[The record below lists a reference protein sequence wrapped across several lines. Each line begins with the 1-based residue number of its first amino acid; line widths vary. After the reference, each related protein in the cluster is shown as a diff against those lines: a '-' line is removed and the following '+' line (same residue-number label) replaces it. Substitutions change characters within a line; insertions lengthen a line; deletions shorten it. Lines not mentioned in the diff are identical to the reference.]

1 MFSLR
6 PAVPIHIRLCHTRTF
21 SFVSGA
27 TRRPNVLSLK
37 QTDSVWMTHGQSGQ
51 WDKPKIGQTAST
63 SPFFFHKLARLY
75 SSMAERSTRIMVV
88 GTGAVGSIYAW
99 RLSKSANVTAV
110 CRSNYEIVKNTGL
123 EIDSKK
129 FGKETF
135 KPDNVVR
142 TVSEGVT
149 SEPFDYIVVTLKAL
163 PEIYNV
169 AEIIAPAVT
178 KGKTTVVLIQNGLGV
193 EEPITEAFPENPIVS
208 IVAYIGTS
216 QISPGQILMVGGES
230 LIVGDYKAAPVDS
243 TAQREKFADLL
254 EKGGVT
260 VQKVDDVERVRWQKI
275 FWNASFSPVCA
286 ITHMTTSDVL
296 RNKEAMKSVKNL
308 MSEVIQTANAMG
320 YDFNEQEQMAAM
332 IEKTEAT
339 ALNYKPSMQLDL
351 ERGQP
356 MEVEVILGTPLRR
369 AALKGLSVPHLEM
382 MHDLCSA
389 INSHNMYEKAQL

>member
-1 MFSLR
+1 
-6 PAVPIHIRLCHTRTF
+6 
-21 SFVSGA
+21 
-27 TRRPNVLSLK
+27 
-37 QTDSVWMTHGQSGQ
+37 
-51 WDKPKIGQTAST
+51 
-63 SPFFFHKLARLY
+63 
-75 SSMAERSTRIMVV
+75 MAEKSTKIMVV

-99 RLSKSANVTAV
+99 RLAKTAHVTTV

-129 FGKETF
+129 FGKEIF

-142 TVSEGVT
+142 TVAEGVA

-163 PEIYNV
+163 PEVYNV
-169 AEIIAPAVT
+169 AEIIAPAIT

-193 EEPITEAFPENPIVS
+193 EEPITQAFPENPIVS

-216 QISPGQILMVGGES
+216 QISPGQILMVGDES
-230 LIVGDYKAAPVDS
+230 LIVGDYKNAPVDS
-243 TAQREKFADLL
+243 TAQREKFAGIL

-260 VQKVDDVERVRWQKI
+260 VQKVDDVERVRWQKL

-286 ITHMTTSDVL
+286 VTQMTTSDVL

-308 MSEVIQTANAMG
+308 MSEVIQAANAMG
-320 YDFNEQEQMAAM
+320 YDFNEKEQMATM
-332 IEKTEAT
+332 IERTEAT

-369 AALKGLSVPHLEM
+369 AISKGLNVPHLEM

-389 INSHNMYEKAQL
+389 INSHTMHEKAQL